1 MMLSL
6 GPSSFYSSERMPAT
20 PLPFVIQP
28 RDKCPNI
35 SNETRSYS
43 NPLRRPR
50 PSSQIS
56 KLCPFPYRKEK
67 EDDRRR
73 KAFLKKVRDAG
84 DARKWEQR
92 GDTVRKF
99 GIKEI

>member
-6 GPSSFYSSERMPAT
+6 GYSERMPAT
-20 PLPFVIQP
+20 PLPFAIHP
-28 RDKCPNI
+28 RVNR
-35 SNETRSYS
+35 SSTLNETSRSYS
-43 NPLRRPR
+43 NPPQRPR

-56 KLCPFPYRKEK
+56 KVCPFPYRKEK

-73 KAFLKKVRDAG
+73 QVFLKKVRDAG

-92 GDTVRKF
+92 GDTVSEYE
-99 GIKEI
+99 IKEES